1 MLTSEE
7 IHPDHQG
14 PGKDPFKHSLSRIGR
29 LTGAARLED
38 SGVILY
44 GDNAN
49 LAIVPV
55 ASGILRLK
63 VFFGENA
70 PDLGTTPAILPIA
83 RPGDVVLSEDE
94 EAYTIAS
101 PDLRASLSSHLSAS
115 RSMTTAACC

>member
-29 LTGAARLED
+29 LTGASRLED
-38 SGVILY
+38 NGVVLY

-55 ASGILRLK
+55 AAGILRLK
-63 VFFGENA
+63 VFFDENA
-70 PDLGTTPAILPIA
+70 PRSRHDDRHLADSSIRRDRTVRRRGSLHDRFAGPAGGRRQVPFQLQ
-83 RPGDVVLSEDE
+83 GL
-94 EAYTIAS
+94 
-101 PDLRASLSSHLSAS
+101 
-115 RSMTTAACC
+115 